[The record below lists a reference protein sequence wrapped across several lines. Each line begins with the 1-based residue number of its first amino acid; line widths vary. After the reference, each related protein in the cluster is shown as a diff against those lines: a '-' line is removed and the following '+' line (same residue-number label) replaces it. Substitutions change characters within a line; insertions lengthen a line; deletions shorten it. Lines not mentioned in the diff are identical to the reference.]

1 MDVSL
6 IFNIVPKLLPAFMLG
21 LVALI
26 GLLIQKKSFDDV
38 IRGTVKTMA
47 GLMIMFIGVDI
58 LVGAI
63 EPIAAL
69 FGKVY
74 AVEGGGQVFDWIGYL
89 GEYGVQIV
97 LVMAFG
103 FLVNLLFA
111 RFTKFKYVFLTGHIL
126 FWYAYTV
133 VGALADGGVI
143 TGWPLILIGSVLL
156 GAIVTFLPAL
166 TAPFVEKVTGNR
178 DFVIGHSTIGLA
190 WLQAVIGKFVGDPS
204 KSAEDIKFPK
214 GLNWMKEMVI
224 STSLIMFLLY
234 LIFGFVAGPQ
244 FAADTFVGGT
254 VWLWY
259 FWIIF
264 QGIQFGAGLVVLL
277 TGVRMMLAEI
287 VPAFRGIAMKVVP
300 DAVPALDCPMI
311 FPYGPTSLAIGFP
324 IAMIAQLLTIVV
336 FGLAGFKFVLVP
348 MVVAAFFDAGPG
360 AVLAN
365 ATGGRRGVIVGAI
378 VAGIVMVFLQAF
390 GMFFVQ
396 NTAAGFVQLFG
407 GNDVGLIA
415 IVIGGI
421 SRLLGF

>member
-1 MDVSL
+1 
-6 IFNIVPKLLPAFMLG
+6 
-21 LVALI
+21 
-26 GLLIQKKSFDDV
+26 
-38 IRGTVKTMA
+38 
-47 GLMIMFIGVDI
+47 MFIAVDI
-58 LVGAI
+58 LVGVI
-63 EPIAAL
+63 GPIATL

-74 AVEGGGQVFDWIGYL
+74 AVESTAEVADWIGYL

-97 LVMAFG
+97 LVMLFG
-103 FLVNLLFA
+103 FLVNLLIA
-111 RFTKFKYVFLTGHIL
+111 RFTKMKYVFLTGHIL
-126 FWYAYTV
+126 FWYAYVV
-133 VGALADGGVI
+133 VGALADGGKI

-156 GAIVTFLPAL
+156 GFIVTAMPAL
-166 TAPFVEKVTGNR
+166 TARYVEKVTGNR

-190 WLQAVIGKFVGDPS
+190 WLQAVVAKAVGDPS
-204 KSAEDIKFPK
+204 KSAEDIQFPK
-214 GLNWMKEMVI
+214 GLNWLKEMVI

-234 LIFGFVAGPQ
+234 LVFGFIAGPQ

-259 FWIIF
+259 VWIIF
-264 QGIQFGAGLVVLL
+264 MGIQFGAGLVVLL

-311 FPYGPTSLAIGFP
+311 FPYGPTSLSIGFP
-324 IAMIAQLLTIVV
+324 IAMIAQLITIVV
-336 FGLAGFKFVLVP
+336 FGLVGFKFVLVP

-365 ATGGRRGVIVGAI
+365 ATGGRRGVIIGAI
-378 VAGIVMVFLQAF
+378 VAGVVMVFLQAF
-390 GMFFVQ
+390 GMMFVQ

-415 IVIGGI
+415 IVVGGI